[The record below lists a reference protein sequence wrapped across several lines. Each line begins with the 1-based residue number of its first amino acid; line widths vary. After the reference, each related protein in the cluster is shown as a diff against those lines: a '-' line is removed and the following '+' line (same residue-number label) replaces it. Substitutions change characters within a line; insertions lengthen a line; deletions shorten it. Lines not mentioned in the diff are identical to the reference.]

1 MNILSGEV
9 DYRTEFMWKH
19 KYVADP
25 ADGFNF
31 GIYLIELPFLS
42 GMGGGM
48 GGALTL
54 AAPLCYCPLLL
65 FSRQDFCFL
74 NLSTPILHM

>member
-1 MNILSGEV
+1 MNILCGEM

-25 ADGFNF
+25 ADGFKF

-42 GMGGGM
+42 GGRGYR
-48 GGALTL
+48 ALTL

-65 FSRQDFCFL
+65 FSR
-74 NLSTPILHM
+74 